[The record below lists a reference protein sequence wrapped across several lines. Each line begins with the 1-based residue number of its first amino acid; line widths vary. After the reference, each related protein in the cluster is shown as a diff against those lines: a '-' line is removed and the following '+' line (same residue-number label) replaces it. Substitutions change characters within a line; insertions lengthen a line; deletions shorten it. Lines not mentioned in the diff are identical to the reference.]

1 MESFS
6 KTCILIPSYNPDQ
19 NLVDL
24 INDISKYSWKNII
37 IVDDGSNT
45 ETKYL
50 FDEIKE
56 NFEVTVLSHKKN
68 FGKGAALKT
77 GFDYLKS
84 NELNSIGVI
93 TVDADGQHLV
103 KDIVEIANSAEN
115 EKNGVIFGVR
125 RFDDETPFA
134 SIVGNRIISY
144 LLNVMNG
151 IDQEDTQTGLRFI
164 PTNVLKDLLL
174 LPGQRYE
181 YELECLITIR
191 KLGLSIKQVPIETV
205 YIDKNQGSHF
215 RGLID
220 SSRVLLIFFR
230 YSAIS
235 LSSFGIDIVIFALLL
250 SFYESIFFATI
261 IARVISGS
269 YNFLMNK
276 FVVFLSP
283 SITKFSKELLL
294 YLSLWAFLAVISG
307 ALVSI
312 SNENEMHVT
321 LLLKAL
327 VDTSLFF
334 LAFYIQKNIVFNKE

>member
-115 EKNGVIFGVR
+115 EKKLSEDYFMGWI
-125 RFDDETPFA
+125 RF
-134 SIVGNRIISY
+134 
-144 LLNVMNG
+144 
-151 IDQEDTQTGLRFI
+151 
-164 PTNVLKDLLL
+164 
-174 LPGQRYE
+174 
-181 YELECLITIR
+181 
-191 KLGLSIKQVPIETV
+191 
-205 YIDKNQGSHF
+205 
-215 RGLID
+215 
-220 SSRVLLIFFR
+220 
-230 YSAIS
+230 
-235 LSSFGIDIVIFALLL
+235 
-250 SFYESIFFATI
+250 
-261 IARVISGS
+261 
-269 YNFLMNK
+269 
-276 FVVFLSP
+276 
-283 SITKFSKELLL
+283 ELLCIFPSQRL
-294 YLSLWAFLAVISG
+294 TNSRAT
-307 ALVSI
+307 
-312 SNENEMHVT
+312 SN
-321 LLLKAL
+321 
-327 VDTSLFF
+327 
-334 LAFYIQKNIVFNKE
+334 